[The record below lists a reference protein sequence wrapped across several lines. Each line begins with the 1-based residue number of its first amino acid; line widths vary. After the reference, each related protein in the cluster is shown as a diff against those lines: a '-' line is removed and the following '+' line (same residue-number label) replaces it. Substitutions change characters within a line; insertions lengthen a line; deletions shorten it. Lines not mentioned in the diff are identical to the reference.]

1 MLVDKQVIYK
11 SLDLQKPL
19 IPTPSYLYHLE
30 PIGVGT
36 PNVESLTGYIA
47 RLAEAH
53 AVSTNTLFAKE
64 LAPLVRKT
72 YALIQG
78 EYSALGGKFRSSV
91 KSMNAIGVIA
101 TDWVQ
106 VLETLTLQNSLRFLT
121 MLTWAE
127 VIAVQ
132 GLLRPIRAWCPA
144 CYEEC
149 RMSGLA
155 VYEQL
160 LWTLNVVEMCPRHHR
175 LLRLQC
181 PHCDQQLPL
190 LAPQS
195 RPGYCSKCGK
205 WLGIC
210 PNAKLTDSETLT
222 EDELRWFPWAVD
234 TLGELIAA
242 APHMP
247 SPPSRE
253 KVAAGISACVN
264 QVTGGDASAFSYILQ
279 VDKETVRV
287 WLKGKKLPQLNSL
300 LQICYCSGTS
310 LLNFMTEEVIVAD
323 IARITKCFDRQ
334 LQCPS
339 TTPRSGSQFN
349 GEQVRHALEAAL
361 NEYPPPSLTEVVR
374 RHGYRSYT
382 TLYKYFPDI
391 CRAISAQ
398 YADYKKTNRLEKMQ
412 RALLS
417 VLETNEY
424 PPLSMKKVAQRLAI
438 NQRKLYTHFPKLCRA
453 ISEKYSTHRSASHQ
467 ELIARHCQEVRQI
480 AIELDAKQINPT
492 VSRVAKLLTK
502 PAVMLNKY
510 AQKALDQ
517 VRCEMGWEK

>member
-19 IPTPSYLYHLE
+19 VPMRSYLYHLE
-30 PIGVGT
+30 PIGIGT

-53 AVSTNTLFAKE
+53 CVTTDTLFAKE

-78 EYSALGGKFRSSV
+78 EYSALSGKFRKSV
-91 KSMNAIGVIA
+91 KAMNGIGVIA

-106 VLETLTLQNSLRFLT
+106 ALETLTLQNGLRFLT

-127 VIAVQ
+127 VISFQ

-144 CYEEC
+144 CYQEW
-149 RMSGLA
+149 RTSGQA
-155 VYEQL
+155 VYEPL

-175 LLRLQC
+175 RLRLQC

-190 LAPQS
+190 LAQRS
-195 RPGYCSKCGK
+195 RPGYCSSCGQ

-210 PNAKLTDSETLT
+210 PSAKLTDSETLT
-222 EDELRWFPWAVD
+222 QDELRWFSWAVD
-234 TLGELIAA
+234 TVVELIAA

-247 SPPSRE
+247 SPLSRE
-253 KVAAGISACVN
+253 KVAAAISTCVN
-264 QVTGGDASAFSYILQ
+264 QITLGNASAFGNILQ
-279 VDKETVRV
+279 VDGETVRV

-300 LQICYCSGTS
+300 LRVCYCCRTS
-310 LLNFMTEEVIVAD
+310 LLNFMTQEVIVAD
-323 IARITKCFDRQ
+323 IVRKTKCFDRQ
-334 LQCPS
+334 LQS
-339 TTPRSGSQFN
+339 SKTNPRTESQFN
-349 GEQVRHALEAAL
+349 LEQVRHALQAAL
-361 NEYPPPSLTEVVR
+361 NEYPPPSLKEVVR

-398 YADYKKTNRLEKMQ
+398 HADYQKAISLEKMQ

-417 VLETNEY
+417 VLESNEY

-438 NQRKLYTHFPKLCRA
+438 NQHKLYKHFPKLCRA
-453 ISEKYSTHRSASHQ
+453 ISEQYATHRSAGHL

-492 VSRVAKLLTK
+492 ASRVAKFLTK
-502 PAVMLNKY
+502 PRIMLNKNVL
-510 AQKALDQ
+510 QALHQ